1 MLNTTDPQS
10 GFILI
15 DKPARITSHDVVD
28 VLRRLTGIKKIGHA
42 GTLDPFATGLL
53 IIAIGRETTREISK
67 FVGMDKTYEA
77 QIVLG
82 ATTVS
87 LDTETEVI
95 FNRVGAYGNTPLRR
109 DEIENAMKKLTGE
122 IDQIPPMHSA
132 IKVGGKR
139 LYKSARK
146 GEEVRVEPRKIRVK
160 EFTMIEPKIPQVS
173 GRPVEQKTQIIS
185 AHIKCS
191 SGTYVRALARD
202 LAAELGTVG
211 YLRNL
216 KRTSIGKF
224 ELQNAIKLK
233 DLTANNW
240 QILVKSLKEMAID
253 EKAI

>member
-1 MLNTTDPQS
+1 
-10 GFILI
+10 
-15 DKPARITSHDVVD
+15 
-28 VLRRLTGIKKIGHA
+28 
-42 GTLDPFATGLL
+42 
-53 IIAIGRETTREISK
+53 
-67 FVGMDKTYEA
+67 
-77 QIVLG
+77 
-82 ATTVS
+82 
-87 LDTETEVI
+87 
-95 FNRVGAYGNTPLRR
+95 
-109 DEIENAMKKLTGE
+109 MKKLTGE